1 MLSAL
6 TPLPNIFPPRR
17 WWGGFFLVLTL
28 LMAGRPAALA
38 QNVGPQQTSPP
49 KRILMLFSEG
59 INLPGLLMLEQ
70 AMQTEMQR
78 VSTNRLEFFVENL
91 DLSQFPD
98 TNHLQQFQ
106 KYLSGRYNETNL
118 DLVIAFPLTKEYL
131 VAGALPDALFPN
143 VPVVFAT
150 VNEWPVPLGLSEL
163 GVTGIIQRHDLNG
176 TLNLIQRLQPNTR
189 RVVVIGG
196 TSESDRLTLNEISE
210 RAKSVEGMKFDFWT
224 NRPVAELPVAASTL
238 PQDTVILLSTI
249 QRDVTGQRF
258 HLAEFLKSL
267 SPVTRVP
274 VYVLGRSSIGNG
286 ALGGVVVNQEELG
299 RRTAQLALR
308 VLGGVHPETVPIE
321 VQTTG
326 TPMFDWRELR
336 RWKIPESRLPAGS
349 VVLFRP
355 ETLWE
360 QHRATILILLAI
372 LMVQASTIGALLAQ
386 RKLRRQAQLEI
397 DRQRTELAHVTRV
410 ATMGQLASALAH
422 EINQPLGAILRNA
435 EAAELFLK
443 KENPDLEEI
452 RAILADIRADDQ
464 RAGSVIEGMRALLKH
479 GRHEANPIDLG
490 NLIEETVALVWADAL
505 TRQMNLTMQV
515 SASLPVVV
523 GDRVQLQQVLLNL
536 ILNGMDAMT
545 GGNPA
550 ERRLTVHAAR
560 DQNGD
565 VEIAVSDAGGGIPPE
580 KMPKLFEPFFTT
592 KPDGLGMGLA
602 ISKTIIAAHGGKI
615 WAENHANRG
624 ATFKFTLPVDR
635 CEL

>member
-1 MLSAL
+1 M
-6 TPLPNIFPPRR
+6 
-17 WWGGFFLVLTL
+17 
-28 LMAGRPAALA
+28 
-38 QNVGPQQTSPP
+38 
-49 KRILMLFSEG
+49 
-59 INLPGLLMLEQ
+59 
-70 AMQTEMQR
+70 
-78 VSTNRLEFFVENL
+78 
-91 DLSQFPD
+91 
-98 TNHLQQFQ
+98 
-106 KYLSGRYNETNL
+106 
-118 DLVIAFPLTKEYL
+118 
-131 VAGALPDALFPN
+131 
-143 VPVVFAT
+143 
-150 VNEWPVPLGLSEL
+150 
-163 GVTGIIQRHDLNG
+163 
-176 TLNLIQRLQPNTR
+176 
-189 RVVVIGG
+189 
-196 TSESDRLTLNEISE
+196 
-210 RAKSVEGMKFDFWT
+210 
-224 NRPVAELPVAASTL
+224 
-238 PQDTVILLSTI
+238 
-249 QRDVTGQRF
+249 
-258 HLAEFLKSL
+258 
-267 SPVTRVP
+267 
-274 VYVLGRSSIGNG
+274 
-286 ALGGVVVNQEELG
+286 
-299 RRTAQLALR
+299 
-308 VLGGVHPETVPIE
+308 
-321 VQTTG
+321 
-326 TPMFDWRELR
+326 
-336 RWKIPESRLPAGS
+336 
-349 VVLFRP
+349 VLFRP

-560 DQNGD
+560 DPNGD
-565 VEIAVSDAGGGIPPE
+565 VEIAVSDAGGGIPAE
-580 KMPKLFEPFFTT
+580 QMPKLFEPFFTT

-615 WAENHANRG
+615 WAENHAKRG